1 VAISAVWPLEAAHPV
16 SHSRL

>member
-1 VAISAVWPLEAAHPV
+1 VAISAVLPSKATHPV